1 MIVDRPSLERLAKE
15 DFGAVNL
22 FDDAGDADA
31 LEALVDRGR
40 VVPHHPAHL
49 VRHHEV
55 AEVGVVPVF
64 RAPLAPLLYGVEFYL
79 VAHFGAAVAPD
90 LLVRRGHTV

>member
-55 AEVGVVPVF
+55 A
-64 RAPLAPLLYGVEFYL
+64 
-79 VAHFGAAVAPD
+79 D
-90 LLVRRGHTV
+90 LFMFNELNLERPEIERRFKSN